1 MTSHLLTDGFVSG
14 ISFFFLP
21 VSPLCPPSLF
31 GSQSKAERLLYLRRV
46 GLFCAFFFL
55 SGRRTSVGRG
65 RPLRG
70 GGGGGTRVHAAA
82 ARQRTGSY
90 TAVRGLQQSGRVGQN
105 LRPGGTS
112 ACSCGKK
119 PDTRAR
125 GREPERRAR
134 DTDRQEGERAASA
147 CRRGSRSAVSRSC
160 HWGQRAARAGA
171 STTPRHLPCARPHR
185 RAHARWGREREKTG
199 GRSPALPR
207 CCIYLLSEMTTSFWD
222 KAHLTH
228 SSDDCNP
235 NFTTQSLCL

>member
-1 MTSHLLTDGFVSG
+1 MSRHRRANLSLFLVNDKPPFNRRLCVRN
-14 ISFFFLP
+14 FFFPLP
-21 VSPLCPPSLF
+21 RLPSLPSLSLL

-46 GLFCAFFFL
+46 GLFVRFFL
-55 SGRRTSVGRG
+55 SGRRKSAGRG

-70 GGGGGTRVHAAA
+70 GGGGGVGTRVHAAA
-82 ARQRTGSY
+82 AAAAARERTGSY

-125 GREPERRAR
+125 GRDPERRAR
-134 DTDRQEGERAASA
+134 DTDRQGGERAASA

-160 HWGQRAARAGA
+160 HWGQRAERAGA

-185 RAHARWGREREKTG
+185 RAHARRGARGRRRG
-199 GRSPALPR
+199 GGVPR
-207 CCIYLLSEMTTSFWD
+207 YLC
-222 KAHLTH
+222 AA
-228 SSDDCNP
+228 
-235 NFTTQSLCL
+235 FTAVGNDPFLLR